1 MDIIKNSK
9 YFSSK
14 NEKIICS
21 HFFLQKNENK
31 SIMLTS
37 DFGATFFR
45 KVNPL
50 FKIGHF
56 FCPFFKTQNTFV
68 QKAMPFCDLTETRI
82 TEIIL
87 LILLPY
93 IVIK

>member
-37 DFGATFFR
+37 DFRHNFFPKSKSPFQNWTFFLSIFQ
-45 KVNPL
+45 NP
-50 FKIGHF
+50 KY
-56 FCPFFKTQNTFV
+56 FCAKSDAF
-68 QKAMPFCDLTETRI
+68 LR
-82 TEIIL
+82 
-87 LILLPY
+87 PY
-93 IVIK
+93 